1 MYLGHD
7 YRVNIPYIC
16 FMTKSSS
23 SGLVTAKEVA
33 KAIKADKYGIF
44 GTFAGWLLMKVLK
57 ISTLNKIYNR
67 NKHLSE
73 LEFLDGILDEFQ
85 IKFEIPEEDLK
96 RLPKDGPYITI
107 SNHPLGGIDGILLL
121 KLMIE
126 QRDDFKII
134 ANFLLHRIA
143 PMKPYIMPVNPFED
157 RKDAASSVRGF
168 KNAIMHLRE
177 GRPLGVFP
185 AGEVSTYRDGKLVVD
200 KPWEEAAMKLI
211 QKAEVPVVPI
221 YFHAKNSRLFYRLS
235 KISDTLRTAKLPS
248 ELLTQKKRVIKV
260 RVGKAIS
267 VNNQKEHHDLKD
279 FSDFLRQKTYM
290 LSRAFE
296 DKPKI
301 LDNLQSTLKTPKPP
315 KRIVTPIDS
324 AVMILE
330 VNGLKD
336 KNCRLLKSKNYEVYL
351 AAAKDIPNILREIGR
366 LREITFREVGEGT
379 NEAID
384 LDSFDTYYHHMFL
397 WDDDKKQIAGAYRMG
412 LGSQIFQRY
421 GIDGFYLQDLFRFE
435 PELYK
440 MMSQSIEMGRA
451 FIVTMYQQRPMP
463 LFLLWKGI
471 VHTTLR
477 HPEHKYLIGGVSIS
491 NQFSNFSKSLM
502 IEFMKSHYYDP
513 YVAQYVHPKKEF
525 KVKLKDA
532 DKDFVFDATEADLNK
547 FDKIIDEVEPGALR
561 LPVLLKKYIKQN
573 AKLVAFNVDPL
584 FNNSVDGLMYIKI
597 ADLPESTVKP
607 VMEEFQAELERK
619 FMDSHDK

>member
-1 MYLGHD
+1 MG
-7 YRVNIPYIC
+7 
-16 FMTKSSS
+16 KSSDK
-23 SGLVTAKEVA
+23 GLVTAKEVA
-33 KAIKADKYGIF
+33 KAIHVDKYGF
-44 GTFAGWLLMKVLK
+44 LGTFFGWVLMKVLK
-57 ISTLNKIYNR
+57 ISTINKFYLR
-67 NKHLSE
+67 NKHLSDGA
-73 LEFLDGILDEFQ
+73 FLDAILDEFQ
-85 IKFEIPEEDLK
+85 IKFEIPEEDMK
-96 RLPKDGPYITI
+96 RLPKEGPYITI

-126 QRDDFKII
+126 QRSDFKII
-134 ANFLLHRIA
+134 ANFLLHRIE
-143 PMKPYIMPVNPFED
+143 PLKPYIMPVNPFEG
-157 RKDAASSVRGF
+157 RKDAASSISGF
-168 KNAIMHLRE
+168 KNAILHLRA
-177 GRPLGVFP
+177 GHPLGVFP
-185 AGEVSTYRDGKLVVD
+185 AGQVSTYKDGKLVVD
-200 KPWEEAAMKLI
+200 KEWEASAMKLI

-248 ELLTQKKRVIKV
+248 EVLTQKRRVIKV
-260 RVGKAIS
+260 RIGKPIS
-267 VNNQKEHHDLKD
+267 LKDQKEHPTLPE
-279 FSDFLRQKTYM
+279 FSEFLRRKTYM
-290 LSRAFE
+290 LSKTFE
-296 DKPKI
+296 DKPKL
-301 LDNLQSTLKTPKPP
+301 LDNIQSQLKVSKLP
-315 KRIVTPIDS
+315 KRIVTPI
-324 AVMILE
+324 APKVMIAE
-330 VNGLKD
+330 VD
-336 KNCRLLKSKNYEVYL
+336 KLRVGDCRLLESKNYEVFL
-351 AAAKDIPNILREIGR
+351 AAPKDIPNILREIGR

-384 LDSFDTYYHHMFL
+384 LDKFDTYYHHMFL
-397 WDDDKKQIAGAYRMG
+397 WDNVQNVIAGAYRMG
-412 LGSQIFQRY
+412 LGSKIYKRF

-435 PELYK
+435 PELHK

-451 FIVTMYQQRPMP
+451 FIIKEYQQKPMP

-471 VHTTLR
+471 VHITLR
-477 HPEHKYLIGGVSIS
+477 FPEHKYLIGGVSIS

-532 DKDFVFDATEADLNK
+532 DKEFVFDETEADLNK

-584 FNNSVDGLMYIKI
+584 FNNAVDGLMYIKI
-597 ADLPESTVKP
+597 ADLPDSTVRP

-619 FMDSHDK
+619 FMDNQDK